1 MRKLDAASGEKK
13 FLKNFF
19 SYNEWVS
26 LDYFTFFQDL
36 TFILII
42 EDVLGGN

>member
-13 FLKNFF
+13 KKCNF